1 MFTLSFSFVK
11 YVKIILIWK
20 LKKKKKKKI
29 SKTDFLSTLAET
41 LPDYDSIFSDYKNIS
56 KEKFRNLLRDFQSS
70 NKAVL

>member
-1 MFTLSFSFVK
+1 M
-11 YVKIILIWK
+11 KIE
-20 LKKKKKKKI
+20 KKKKKI

-70 NKAVL
+70 NKPVL